1 LQRAGPNRYDH
12 HEKKN
17 QYLKREGEMRIRK
30 LLDATDIYN
39 EEGSV
44 TELAEMVNLFP
55 EEAPEQ
61 KSTVGAFLPGFG
73 IEIPEKMRDDA
84 EMFNNDLRDDDA
96 PPDGNARITDIFP
109 ANRELLQYLLD
120 HGAEEIEEGFE
131 SDYMETA
138 ETVGFNPAGPWTGYK
153 SRNLAFF
160 LTEEDARG
168 YETALRKY
176 QETGKEEGRAA

>member
-1 LQRAGPNRYDH
+1 
-12 HEKKN
+12 
-17 QYLKREGEMRIRK
+17 MRTRK
-30 LLDATDIYN
+30 LLDVTNIYN

-44 TELAEMVNLFP
+44 TELADMGNLFP
-55 EEAPEQ
+55 EEASEQ

-73 IEIPEKMRDDA
+73 IEIPAEMRDDA
-84 EMFNNDLRDDDA
+84 EMFNADLRDDDA

-109 ANRELLQYLLD
+109 ANRKLSRYLLD
-120 HGAEEIEEGFE
+120 HGAENIEEGYE

-138 ETVGFNPAGPWTGYK
+138 ETVGFSPAGPWTGYK

-160 LTEEDARG
+160 LMEEDARG

-176 QETGKEEGRAA
+176 QEMEKEEGRAA